1 MRSLRIWIP
10 LLCIVVALAAG
21 AGFRVQLSA
30 DGDQERPIHVGTT
43 DVVGSLDPA
52 GSYDTGSWALYSNL
66 YQSLLTLPP
75 GSAAPVPDAAE
86 SCRFLDPSLTTY
98 ACTLREG
105 LTFANGHPLTAQDV
119 RYSFERTLGIATDL
133 GPASLFSSLSSVSA
147 HGRTVTFG
155 LHDRDATFPMK
166 LATGAG
172 AIVDRSRYPGKK
184 LRSGAAVDGS
194 GPYTLAAYTPGL
206 RAVLKPNPRY
216 RGAVGVPR
224 GTVEVRYFQDSEQ
237 LATAWRRG
245 DVEVAHRQLPSHLT
259 AGYDPGKEGGR
270 MTEAAGA
277 EIRTMVFDLRPG
289 SPMARREVRQA
300 IAVLVDRGP
309 ITAHVHHSTV
319 EPLYSL
325 VPQGLTGHT
334 TSFFDRYFRDDDTRA
349 RARAMLRDAGI
360 RTPVTF
366 TYGHRKGAAYAA
378 EAAEVRRQLEATG
391 LFRVRTVS
399 AEWKE
404 FQKGYAAGAY
414 DAYGLS
420 WVPDFPDPDNFTTP
434 LVGRANVMHNTYASP
449 RIDRLISHT
458 QRHGDRRK
466 TAGTFRDIQKEI
478 AVDVP
483 VLPLWQRKDYVLAW
497 PGVAGSEHLS
507 DDTGVWRLWRL
518 SRM

>member
-21 AGFRVQLSA
+21 AGFQLQQSD
-30 DGDQERPIHVGTT
+30 DGGRQRPIAVGTT
-43 DVVGSLDPA
+43 DAVGGLDPA

-66 YQSLLTLPP
+66 FQSLLTLPP

-119 RYSFERTLGIATDL
+119 RHSFKRMLGIATDL
-133 GPASLFSSLSSVSA
+133 GPASLFSGLHRVSA

-155 LHDRDATFPMK
+155 LRHQDATFPMK

-172 AIVDRSRYPGKK
+172 AIVDRSRYPSNR
-184 LRSGAAVDGS
+184 LRPGAAVDGS
-194 GPYTLAAYTPGL
+194 GPYTLAAYTPDL
-206 RAVLKPNPRY
+206 RALLKPNPRY
-216 RGAVGVPR
+216 QGAVGVPR
-224 GTVEVRYFQDSEQ
+224 GPIEVRYFQDSEH

-245 DVEVAHRQLPSHLT
+245 DVEVAHRQLPSNLT
-259 AGYDPGKEGGR
+259 ASYDPGKETGR

-277 EIRTMVFDLRPG
+277 EIRTLVFDLRPG

-309 ITAHVHHSTV
+309 ITTHVHHSTV

-325 VPQGLTGHT
+325 IPQGLAGHT
-334 TSFFDRYFRDDDTRA
+334 TSFFDRYHRDDDTRS
-349 RARAMLRDAGI
+349 RARAMLRDAGV
-360 RTPVTF
+360 RTPVAF
-366 TYGHRKGAAYAA
+366 TYGHREGAAFAA
-378 EAAEVRRQLEATG
+378 EAAELRRQLEATG
-391 LFRVRTVS
+391 MFRVRTVS
-399 AEWKE
+399 AEWQK
-404 FQKGYAAGAY
+404 FQKGYAGGAY

-434 LVGRANVMHNTYASP
+434 LVGRANALHNTYANP
-449 RIDRLISHT
+449 RIDQLISLT
-458 QRHGDRRK
+458 QRHDDRRK
-466 TAGTFRDIQKEI
+466 TAGTFREIQHVI

-483 VLPLWQRKDYVLAW
+483 VLPLWQRKDYVLAG

-507 DDTGVWRLWRL
+507 DGTGVWRLWRL
-518 SRM
+518 SPM